1 MIFGVRLDTFIVS
14 IIKLNELMNY
24 QKLKCS

>member
-14 IIKLNELMNY
+14 IIKLKELMNY